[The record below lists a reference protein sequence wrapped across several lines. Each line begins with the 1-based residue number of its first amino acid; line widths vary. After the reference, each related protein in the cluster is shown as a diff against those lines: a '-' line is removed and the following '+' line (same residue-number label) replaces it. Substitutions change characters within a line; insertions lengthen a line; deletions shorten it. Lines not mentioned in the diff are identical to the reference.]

1 MARYEFRLPDVGEG
15 VVEAELAAWHVK
27 PGDRVKED
35 QMLVDIMTDKAT
47 LEITSPV
54 SGVVVSISGNPGEM
68 LTVGSVLVEF
78 ELDGVALED
87 AAELPPAVATVA
99 ASAPPPTTAASNLL
113 AAPATRARAKDMGI
127 ALEQVQGTG
136 PDGRITDHDLDSFIT
151 RNTNA
156 PGGKP
161 QGQTR
166 DGVTETKIIGLRRKI
181 AEKMEDAYRR
191 IPHIT
196 YVEEFDLTELEG
208 LRRELNEERRE
219 TQPKLTLLPF
229 FMRALAV
236 VQPEFPSINARYDDQ
251 AGILQAFEAV
261 HIGIATQTPD
271 GLMVPVVR
279 HAEALDLWGCA
290 RELSRVTAA
299 AKNGTATRE
308 ELGGSTITIT
318 SLGALGGIATTPI
331 INAPEVAIIG
341 PNKLVDRLILQNGQI
356 VTRTLMN
363 LSSSFDH
370 RIVDGH
376 DVARFVQRL
385 RSLIERP
392 ARLFMD

>member
-54 SGVVVSISGNPGEM
+54 AGTVISISGNPGEM
-68 LTVGSVLVEF
+68 LAVGSVLAEF
-78 ELDGVALED
+78 ELEGEAESVAE
-87 AAELPPAVATVA
+87 PAPAA
-99 ASAPPPTTAASNLL
+99 ASAPIPASLPASATSPL
-113 AAPATRARAKDMGI
+113 AAPATRARAKDLGI
-127 ALEQVQGTG
+127 ALEQVPGTG
-136 PDGRITDHDLDSFIT
+136 PDGRITDHDLDSFVA
-151 RNTNA
+151 RNTTA
-156 PGGKP
+156 PAKP
-161 QGQTR
+161 QGQKR

-181 AEKMEDAYRR
+181 AEKMEDSHRR

-219 TQPKLTLLPF
+219 KQPKLTLLPF
-229 FMRALAV
+229 FMRALTV
-236 VQPEFPSINARYDDQ
+236 LQPEFPFINARFDDQ
-251 AGILQAFEAV
+251 AGVLHSFDAV
-261 HIGIATQTPD
+261 HIGIATQTSE

-290 RELSRVTAA
+290 SELSRVTSA
-299 AKNGTATRE
+299 AKDGTATRE
-308 ELGGSTITIT
+308 ELSGSTITIT
-318 SLGALGGIATTPI
+318 SLGPLGGIATTPI

-341 PNKLVDRLILQNGQI
+341 PNKLVDRLVLQNGQI
-356 VTRTLMN
+356 TTRTMMN

-370 RIVDGH
+370 RIVDGY
-376 DVARFVQRL
+376 DAARFIQRM

-392 ARLFMD
+392 ARLFMA